1 MRFKW
6 LKLKV
11 NGLKLKVAALLLWME
26 KEHTVWHGAGEFQV
40 VLLSLSFDF
49 FQVI

>member
-1 MRFKW
+1 MI
-6 LKLKV
+6 KV
-11 NGLKLKVAALLLWME
+11 GGSNSFAMDAKRIYSLAW
-26 KEHTVWHGAGEFQV
+26 GAGEFQV